1 MAKRRRPPR
10 GLLAER
16 LDRLFRVVHPPDR
29 GPYTPK
35 EAADA
40 IDEAAGENVVSATYL
55 YLLLTG
61 ERNNPTLWHLTAI
74 ARFFEVSL
82 DYFASEPAPDDD
94 LRVEVVQAMKDDN
107 VRYVAVRASG
117 LSERSLRAVRDVI
130 ESARAIER
138 LPPGSTK

>member
-1 MAKRRRPPR
+1 
-10 GLLAER
+10 
-16 LDRLFRVVHPPDR
+16 
-29 GPYTPK
+29 
-35 EAADA
+35 
-40 IDEAAGENVVSATYL
+40 
-55 YLLLTG
+55 
-61 ERNNPTLWHLTAI
+61 
-74 ARFFEVSL
+74 VSL

-138 LPPGSTK
+138 LPPGSPK